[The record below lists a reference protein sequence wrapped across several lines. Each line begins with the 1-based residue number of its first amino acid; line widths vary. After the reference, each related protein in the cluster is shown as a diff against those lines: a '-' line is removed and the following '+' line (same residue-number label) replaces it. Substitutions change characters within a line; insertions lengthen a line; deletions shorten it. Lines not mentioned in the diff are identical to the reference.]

1 MKFRPKQGSRSRVR
15 RDAEVPASDRRGLK
29 LSVMAQEVRDDG
41 VGASIKLHSI
51 AERNPPAAASS
62 WFRQETVYSA
72 TLTGNAERVKALL
85 QAKREVVAEQLQWRD
100 DVGCCA
106 LHRACR
112 EGHIECT
119 RLLLDAHAD
128 LDAADN
134 VGWQPLHH
142 ACSNGRLECARLLL
156 EKFADADATNLRGN
170 TPMHLALM
178 GIGHTGDKL
187 QALLVSHGA
196 TSGPPAWLK
205 GDSPPRKPRRERV
218 QKYANEQAPEQAPD
232 AGDDHLK
239 E

>member
-1 MKFRPKQGSRSRVR
+1 MFVVAWCLECGDWTSPRRSLPDRAVRLFSALQPLSEMMLAMRPRLSACAAQGLR
-15 RDAEVPASDRRGLK
+15 PA
-29 LSVMAQEVRDDG
+29 
-41 VGASIKLHSI
+41 
-51 AERNPPAAASS
+51 AAASS

-85 QAKREVVAEQLQWRD
+85 QAKREVVAEQLQWSD

-112 EGHIECT
+112 EGHVECT

-156 EKFADADATNLRGN
+156 EQFADADATNLRGN